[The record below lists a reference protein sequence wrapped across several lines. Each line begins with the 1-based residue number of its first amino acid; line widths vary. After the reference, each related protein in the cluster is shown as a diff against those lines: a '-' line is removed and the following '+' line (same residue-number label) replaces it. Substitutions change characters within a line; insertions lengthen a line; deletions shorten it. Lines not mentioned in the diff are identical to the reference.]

1 MANPIYHDD
10 PEWYE
15 RPGETV
21 YLEVDKRPT
30 VFAMG
35 GLVWSARPTHLPPA
49 PDIEEGV
56 CSVCGKARYV
66 YPSGLCSFCSRAQ
79 AKDETHLARAKQ
91 PQPSGPR
98 IHGLRE
104 GWER

>member
-21 YLEVDKRPT
+21 LLAVDKKPLL
-30 VFAMG
+30 FAFG
-35 GLVWSARPTHLPPA
+35 DLPWQLKDP
-49 PDIEEGV
+49 PVRDPGHTQPCV
-56 CSVCGKARYV
+56 VCGKTR
-66 YPSGLCSFCSRAQ
+66 PCIGGLCAFCSRAQ
-79 AKDETHLARAKQ
+79 HADECHLARARQ